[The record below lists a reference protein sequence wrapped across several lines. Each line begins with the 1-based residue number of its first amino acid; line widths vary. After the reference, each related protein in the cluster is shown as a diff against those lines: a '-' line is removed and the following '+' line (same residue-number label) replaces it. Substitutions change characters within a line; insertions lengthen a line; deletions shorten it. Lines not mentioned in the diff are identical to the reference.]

1 MIEHCRSGLVDD
13 KGVVDVSVIVVHS
26 PASGDPLDDLDP
38 METTILRIDF
48 SFDLLVPAD
57 DDRRAVDIE

>member
-1 MIEHCRSGLVDD
+1 M
-13 KGVVDVSVIVVHS
+13 VHGS
-26 PASGDPLDDLDP
+26 ASGDSLDDLDP